1 MTGFFYIF
9 DIAEIIFE
17 LFLNQEEEECKSE
30 KEKKQNI
37 ECPSTSGEKVKP
49 SKRKIEDKLEE
60 YSLVMKTRR
69 LSKIRNKRTKV

>member
-1 MTGFFYIF
+1 MQKLLLKFFP
-9 DIAEIIFE
+9 D
-17 LFLNQEEEECKSE
+17 QEEEEIKIE